1 MKPELSPEELPKSFW
16 SRCRKALFG
25 PARNLAD
32 PSLGHQLSLVAF
44 FAWIGLGA
52 DGLSSSA
59 YGPEEAYRAL
69 GSHTYL
75 SVFLVLATA
84 FTVFIISYAYSRI
97 IEHFPVGGGGY
108 IVATSLLG
116 KSAGV
121 VSGCALFV
129 DYILTITVSIAAGG
143 YALFSLLP
151 ASFQACKLPLEF
163 ASILFLIV
171 MNLRGVKES
180 VTVLMPI
187 FLTFIAT
194 HLILIFGGILIHLP
208 NLHVVAAGVHE
219 GMGSGLKE
227 VGGFG
232 LFLIFLR
239 AYSLGG
245 GTYTGIEAVSN
256 GVGILREPKVKTG
269 KRTMLY
275 MALSL
280 ALTAGGLLFC
290 YMLAGVRPTENQTLN
305 TVLSIQLMSPLQWFH
320 LPVGNWLVYITIGS
334 EAVLL
339 LVAAQTGFIDGPRIL
354 ANMGLDGWVPK
365 SFAALSDRLTMQN
378 GIILIGL
385 ASAATLA
392 YTKGHIGILVVMYS
406 INVFLTFS
414 LSEMGMI
421 RFWIRH
427 RKVEKTWKRDMMI
440 HATGFILCFSILC
453 VMVIEKFREGAWLT
467 LVITCLCIAL
477 CFVIK
482 RHYENV
488 RRQIVEIDRTFSHFH
503 SLPKASG
510 RTEFDP
516 EKPTAVILVGGYSG
530 LGIHILLNIFRL
542 FPNTFKNVVFISIT
556 AVDSEFFKESGELSH
571 MNEKTRAM
579 LDKYIR
585 FAEKI
590 GISARSEY
598 KAGTDV
604 VESVSKLC
612 VEISKKYA
620 HSVFFVGEL
629 IFEKTQ
635 WYHRVLHNETA
646 NAIMRRTRFAGLP
659 MVMIPARISDKKVFI
674 KQSLSEPV
682 SDLN

>member
-1 MKPELSPEELPKSFW
+1 METQHSPEEMPKSFW
-16 SRCRKALFG
+16 SRCKKTLFG
-25 PARNLAD
+25 PARNLSD
-32 PSLGHQLSLVAF
+32 PSLGHQLSLIAF

-69 GSHTYL
+69 GTHTYL
-75 SVFLVLATA
+75 AVFLVLATA
-84 FTVFIISYAYSRI
+84 MTVFIISYAYSRI

-129 DYILTITVSIAAGG
+129 DYILTITVSIAGG
-143 YALFSLLP
+143 GDALFSLLP
-151 ASFQACKLPLEF
+151 PPLHIYKLPVEF
-163 ASILFLIV
+163 AAIFFLIG

-194 HLILIFGGILIHLP
+194 HFILIVGGIFIHLP
-208 NLHVVAAGVHE
+208 DIHTAVAGVHE
-219 GMGSGLKE
+219 GLGAGIKE

-256 GVGILREPKVKTG
+256 GVGILREPRVKTG

-280 ALTAGGLLFC
+280 ALTAGGLLLC

-305 TVLSIQLMSPLQWFH
+305 TVLSVQLLAPLQWHH
-320 LPVGNWLVYITIGS
+320 LPVGNWLVFITIGS
-334 EAVLL
+334 EAILL

-365 SFAALSDRLTMQN
+365 SFSSLSDRLTMQN
-378 GIILIGL
+378 GILLIGL

-392 YTKGHIGILVVMYS
+392 YTGGHIGILVVMYS

-427 RKVEKTWKRDMMI
+427 RKTEKTWLRDLMI
-440 HATGFILCFSILC
+440 HATGFILCFSILW
-453 VMVIEKFREGAWLT
+453 VMVVEKFREGAWLT
-467 LVITCLCIAL
+467 LVITCLCIGL
-477 CFVIK
+477 CFIIK

-488 RRQIVEIDRTFSHFH
+488 RRQIVEMDRAFSHLH
-503 SLPKASG
+503 SLPDTAG
-510 RTEFDP
+510 RPEFDP

-542 FPNTFKNVVFISIT
+542 FPHTFKNVVFISVT
-556 AVDSEFFKESGELSH
+556 TVDSEFFKESGELSH
-571 MNEKTRAM
+571 MNEKTQAM
-579 LDKYIR
+579 LDKYVR
-585 FAEKI
+585 FSEKM
-590 GISARSEY
+590 GIPARSEY
-598 KAGTDV
+598 TAGTDV
-604 VESVSKLC
+604 VEAVTHLC
-612 VEISKKYA
+612 VKVSKKYP
-620 HSVFFVGEL
+620 HVIFFVGEL

-635 WYHRVLHNETA
+635 WYHRILHNETA
-646 NAIMRRTRFAGLP
+646 NAILRRIRFAGLP
-659 MVMIPARISDKKVFI
+659 MVMIPARISDK
-674 KQSLSEPV
+674 QELSRHTSPSL
-682 SDLN
+682 